1 MYPREPFWAAAFMNS
16 FSRCLRVSTVA
27 WGDAAT
33 GRWETGIAMVATRNA
48 TTRMGRKDFMET
60 SRGIAEP
67 FYSPG
72 GKLQG
77 GDDHQRLREFGEP
90 PPWGWCPGFATLDGQ
105 HETPCALCCR
115 AERGDRGVAAKL
127 ESSRPGH
134 AA

>member
-1 MYPREPFWAAAFMNS
+1 MYPSEPFWAATFMNS

-27 WGDAAT
+27 LGDAAT

-60 SRGIAEP
+60 SGELPSHSTLEGESFKGAMATGVFE
-67 FYSPG
+67 SSAS
-72 GKLQG
+72 LQ
-77 GDDHQRLREFGEP
+77 
-90 PPWGWCPGFATLDGQ
+90 PWGWCSGFATLDGQ
-105 HETPCALCCR
+105 HETLCALCCR
-115 AERGDRGVAAKL
+115 AERCDRGLAAKL